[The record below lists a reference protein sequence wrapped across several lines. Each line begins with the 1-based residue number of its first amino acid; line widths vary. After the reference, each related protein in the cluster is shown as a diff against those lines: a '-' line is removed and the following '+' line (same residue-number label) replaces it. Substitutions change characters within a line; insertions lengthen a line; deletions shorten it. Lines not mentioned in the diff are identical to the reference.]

1 MDNNNTRDAYS
12 AKEHAMREKE
22 NMSTILDRFISH
34 VRETMDRVISPVYVK
49 DAGLRYA
56 WLNRAYADMIA
67 LSAMEHAI
75 GKTEGD
81 FFPFPAA
88 GKLTPGENTVLDKG
102 APVRET
108 LKDLACPDGM
118 SRSFVRTLAPI
129 IIDGSAVGLLG
140 ILTEI
145 PSPAVAR
152 DECQEQEAF
161 FEDLFMNATAM
172 AAITDR
178 RGDIL
183 KLNRKATEML
193 LGKESMGQSV
203 KGRNILEFIHEE
215 DKQNVLKL
223 WRESIQGKKE
233 MNYQIRMKS
242 HDGRVLYMLISGR
255 PIIKGNQVVSFQYQA
270 LDMID
275 QKVQERNLLHSA
287 SVETL
292 GQMAGGFAHD
302 LNNILTV
309 INGYSEMMLRSMDK
323 SHPFYGKVF
332 QICQAGTQAS
342 MLTQKILEFSTKNRP
357 EPKEIDIDQELTEQE
372 TILRHV
378 IEENIKLTIQ
388 RSAGIKKILIDPTQF
403 AKVLL
408 NLVINAKEAMP
419 SGGEITITTDS
430 LDVDEAL
437 AQQYDNIRPGRYLFL
452 SVSDTG
458 SGMSE
463 EVKLHVFD
471 PFFTTREKGKGVGL
485 WIVNSIVKNYQGTIQ
500 VESTEGKGTT
510 FRILLPF
517 SGQDRPLPEEAP
529 QGPARPSKA
538 TGKTI
543 LVVEDDDTV
552 RELVNEILKHH
563 GHHVLTA
570 CNGGDALQLARQY
583 EGTIDL
589 LITDMVMRRIDGIML
604 SKKMRTI
611 LPDIRVML
619 MSGYGEDVIR
629 QEDLEDIVFL
639 QKPFLPDDL
648 TSKVDAVF
656 NNPA

>member
-1 MDNNNTRDAYS
+1 MQ
-12 AKEHAMREKE
+12 EKKT
-22 NMSTILDRFISH
+22 MGAVLDHFISH
-34 VRETMDRVISPVYVK
+34 ARETMDSMISPVYIK

-56 WLNRAYADMIA
+56 WLNRAYADMIR
-67 LSAMEHAI
+67 LSGKEYAI
-75 GKTEGD
+75 GKTDSDLLPSPVAREL
-81 FFPFPAA
+81 AS
-88 GKLTPGENTVLDKG
+88 GENRVLKNG
-102 APVRET
+102 VPSRET
-108 LKDLACPDGM
+108 LTDLPCPDGV
-118 SRSFVRTLAPI
+118 SRSFVKTLDPVV
-129 IIDGSAVGLLG
+129 IDGSPVGLLG

-145 PSPAVAR
+145 PSPVRGR
-152 DECQEQEAF
+152 DGNKEQETF
-161 FEDLFMNATAM
+161 FEDLFTNATAM
-172 AAITDR
+172 AAITDW
-178 RGDIL
+178 RGDII

-193 LGKESMGQSV
+193 LGKGDETQPV
-203 KGRNILEFIHEE
+203 EGRNILDLIHDD
-215 DKQNVLKL
+215 DKQKVVKL
-223 WRESIQGKKE
+223 WKESILGKKE
-233 MNYQIRMKS
+233 MSYQIRMIS

-255 PIIKGNQVVSFQYQA
+255 PIVKNNRVVSFQYQA

-275 QKVQERNLLHSA
+275 QKVQERNLIHTS

-302 LNNILTV
+302 FNNILTV
-309 INGYSEMMLRSMDK
+309 INGYSEMMLRSMDRN
-323 SHPFYGKVF
+323 HPFYGKMF

-342 MLTQKILEFSTKNRP
+342 MLTQKILEFSSKNRP
-357 EPKEIDIDQELTEQE
+357 EPKEIDIDQEMTDQE

-378 IEENIKLTIQ
+378 IEENIKLTVQ
-388 RSAGIKKILIDPTQF
+388 RSAGAKKILIDPTQF

-419 SGGEITITTDS
+419 AGGEITITTDA
-430 LDVDEAL
+430 LDVDDSL
-437 AQQYDNIRPGRYLFL
+437 APQYDNIRPGRYLSL
-452 SVSDTG
+452 CVSDTG

-463 EVKLHVFD
+463 EVKQHVFD
-471 PFFTTREKGKGVGL
+471 PFFTTRESGKGVGL
-485 WIVNSIVKNYQGTIQ
+485 WIVNSIVKDYHGTIQ
-500 VESTEGKGTT
+500 VQSAEGKGTT

-517 SGQDRPLPEEAP
+517 SGQEQAPPEKAP
-529 QGPARPSKA
+529 QEPGPSSET

-552 RELVNEILKHH
+552 RELVDEILKHR

-570 CNGGDALQLARQY
+570 RNGGDALQLARQY

-604 SKKMRTI
+604 SKKIRTI

-629 QEDLEDIVFL
+629 QEELTDITFL

-648 TSKVDAVF
+648 TGKVDAIF
-656 NNPA
+656 SDQA

>member
-1 MDNNNTRDAYS
+1 MQ
-12 AKEHAMREKE
+12 EKS
-22 NMSTILDRFISH
+22 NMSTVLDRFISP
-34 VRETMDRVISPVYVK
+34 VRETMGSMISPVYIK
-49 DAGLRYA
+49 DADLRYV
-56 WLNRAYADMIA
+56 WLNRSYADMIA
-67 LSAMEHAI
+67 LSALEHAV

-81 FFPFPAA
+81 FFPSPAA
-88 GKLTPGENTVLDKG
+88 RELASAENRVLDKG
-102 APVRET
+102 ASIRET
-108 LKDLACPDGM
+108 LKDISCPDGV
-118 SRSFVRTLAPI
+118 SRSFVRTLDPLSVN
-129 IIDGSAVGLLG
+129 GSPVGLLG

-145 PSPAVAR
+145 PSPGR
-152 DECQEQEAF
+152 MPDECQEQETF
-161 FEDLFMNATAM
+161 FEDFFINATAM

-183 KLNRKATEML
+183 KLNRKAREMF
-193 LGKESMGQSV
+193 LGKTSMVQPV

-215 DKQNVLKL
+215 DKQKVVKL
-223 WRESIQGKKE
+223 WKESIQRKKE
-233 MNYQIRMKS
+233 VNYQIRMIS

-255 PIIKGNQVVSFQYQA
+255 PIIKNNQVISFQYQA

-275 QKVQERNLLHSA
+275 QKIQERNLLHSA

-302 LNNILTV
+302 FKNILTV

-323 SHPFYGKVF
+323 SHPFYGKMF

-342 MLTQKILEFSTKNRP
+342 MLTQKILEFSSKNRP
-357 EPKEIDIDQELTEQE
+357 EPKEIDIDQEMTDQE
-372 TILRHV
+372 AILRHV
-378 IEENIKLTIQ
+378 IEENIKLSVQ
-388 RSAGIKKILIDPTQF
+388 RSAGVKKILIDPTQF

-419 SGGEITITTDS
+419 SGGEITITTEA
-430 LDVDEAL
+430 LDIDESL
-437 AQQYDNIRPGRYLFL
+437 AQQYDNIRPGRYLCL
-452 SVSDTG
+452 CVSDTG

-463 EVKLHVFD
+463 EVRQHVFD
-471 PFFTTREKGKGVGL
+471 PFFTTRETGKGVGL
-485 WIVNSIVKNYQGTIQ
+485 WIVNSIVKDYQGRIQ
-500 VESTEGKGTT
+500 VESAEGKGTT

-517 SGQDRPLPEEAP
+517 SGEDRPLAEEAP
-529 QGPARPSKA
+529 QEPARCSKT

-552 RELVNEILKHH
+552 RELVNEILKHC

-611 LPDIRVML
+611 LPDIRVVL

-629 QEDLEDIVFL
+629 QEDLKDIAFL

-648 TSKVDAVF
+648 IEKVDTVLS
-656 NNPA
+656 NPA